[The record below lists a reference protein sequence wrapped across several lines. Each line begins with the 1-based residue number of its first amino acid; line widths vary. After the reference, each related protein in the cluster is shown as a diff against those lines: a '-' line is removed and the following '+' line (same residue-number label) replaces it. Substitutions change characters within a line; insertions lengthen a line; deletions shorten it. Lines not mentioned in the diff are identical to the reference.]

1 MAGIHRDDDTG
12 DMLHRNRDVTG
23 LDVCR
28 LLRLS
33 QLMATAGRDCR
44 YSMRDSI
51 APMGSRSAPAGGR
64 IGGIE
69 PTGKG
74 GCRELFIVP

>member
-1 MAGIHRDDDTG
+1 VAGIHRDDDTG

-33 QLMATAGRDCR
+33 RLMAIAGRDDR
-44 YSMRDSI
+44 YSMCDSI
-51 APMGSRSAPAGGR
+51 TLMGSRSAPPGGG
-64 IGGIE
+64 IGGLE

-74 GCRELFIVP
+74 GCRELSIVP